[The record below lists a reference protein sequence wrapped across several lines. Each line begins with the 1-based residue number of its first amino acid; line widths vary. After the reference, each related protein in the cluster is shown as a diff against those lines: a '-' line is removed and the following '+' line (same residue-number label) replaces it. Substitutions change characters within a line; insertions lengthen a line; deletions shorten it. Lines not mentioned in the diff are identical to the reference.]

1 MSSGCLPDRI
11 PVTTWN
17 QGGKT
22 TEDTNTH
29 SPNIS
34 PRKAPKQVQ
43 YNFTGDNKKGK
54 DRCILAY
61 LHTAC

>member
-11 PVTTWN
+11 PTTWN

-22 TEDTNTH
+22 PKDTNIH

-34 PRKAPKQVQ
+34 PRKAPKQAEQ
-43 YNFTGDNKKGK
+43 NFTADNGKGK
-54 DRCILAY
+54 DC
-61 LHTAC
+61 

>member
-11 PVTTWN
+11 PTTWN

-22 TEDTNTH
+22 PKDTNIH

-34 PRKAPKQVQ
+34 PRKAPKQAEQ
-43 YNFTGDNKKGK
+43 NFTADNGKGK
-54 DRCILAY
+54 DCQILAY
-61 LHTAC
+61 LRMAF

>member
-1 MSSGCLPDRI
+1 MSSGCLPDLI

-22 TEDTNTH
+22 PKDTNIH

-34 PRKAPKQVQ
+34 PRKAPKQAEH
-43 YNFTGDNKKGK
+43 NFTGDNGKGK
-54 DRCILAY
+54 DR
-61 LHTAC
+61 